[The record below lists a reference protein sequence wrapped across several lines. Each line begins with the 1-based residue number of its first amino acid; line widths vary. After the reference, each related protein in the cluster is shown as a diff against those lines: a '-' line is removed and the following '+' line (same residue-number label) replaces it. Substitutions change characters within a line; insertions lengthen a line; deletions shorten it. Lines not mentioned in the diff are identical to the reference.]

1 MAKKTGRSKTKSKNQ
16 RHLKAVPQAPK
27 MPLQLVLN
35 HRAVDSMAVEFIRWH
50 GTESPDPADA
60 FECLELVKLFLTAH
74 HTIDGSSSATEIPGE
89 SVEPAVGSIIAAL
102 DPEQTEEALD
112 DFYFALQSFGH
123 FLKET
128 GRWTGTEEAYE
139 ELHSVLGS
147 GIESAAP
154 SLPDILVPQLSD
166 KEQDAAFKTMP
177 LIQRASSL
185 LAWLG
190 SGKEVTATGALRLK
204 DIEAAAAAV
213 EVQARGKRGART
225 VRSREEPGVSGQPD
239 APLEVSTMFD
249 VPVLR
254 EVWTA
259 LVGAGLITL
268 SSTRAV
274 PGPAAAAW
282 NSTKLAERLDMRRM
296 LSVVLLV
303 RVLSESDDAWDRETV
318 SETLCTVL
326 AYGTTDDP
334 VPVAHLESLAA
345 MDPDGRFADDTGLAD
360 PELAESRLEDIY
372 ASVAALE
379 AQHRLS
385 LLAELG
391 LVEAK
396 TDYRVPPVAVQCVD
410 LALGFLDP
418 APEPADGLES
428 ESNVV
433 PLHGPSHTG
442 RLPKNR

>member
-1 MAKKTGRSKTKSKNQ
+1 LAKKTGRSKTKSKNQ

-50 GTESPDPADA
+50 GTESPDPAEA
-60 FECLELVKLFLTAH
+60 FECLELVKLFLTAQH
-74 HTIDGSSSATEIPGE
+74 AIDGASSATEIPGE
-89 SVEPAVGSIIAAL
+89 SVQPVLESVIAAL

-112 DFYFALQSFGH
+112 DFYFALHAFAR
-123 FLKET
+123 FLKGT
-128 GRWTGTEEAYE
+128 GRWTGTEDAYE
-139 ELHSVLGS
+139 ELNSVLGS
-147 GIESAAP
+147 GIGAAAP
-154 SLPDILVPQLSD
+154 SLPDIVVPQLSD
-166 KEQDAAFKTMP
+166 GQQEAAFKTMP

-190 SGKEVTATGALRLK
+190 AGKEVTATGALRLK

-213 EVQARGKRGART
+213 EVQARGKRGVRT
-225 VRSREEPGVSGQPD
+225 VRSRDELGVSGQPD

-282 NSTKLAERLDMRRM
+282 NSTKLEERLDMRRM

-303 RVLSESDDAWDRETV
+303 RVLSESDEAWDRETV
-318 SETLCTVL
+318 SETLCTIL

-334 VPVAHLESLAA
+334 VPVAQLESLAA
-345 MDPDGRFADDTGLAD
+345 MDPDGPFADDTELAD
-360 PELAESRLEDIY
+360 PELAESGLEEIY
-372 ASVAALE
+372 ASFAALQ

-391 LVEAK
+391 LVDAA
-396 TDYRVPPVAVQCVD
+396 TDYRVPPVAVQCVG
-410 LALGFLDP
+410 LALGFLNPADEP
-418 APEPADGLES
+418 APGLAAA
-428 ESNVV
+428 SNVV
-433 PLHGPSHTG
+433 PLHAPT
-442 RLPKNR
+442 

>member
-1 MAKKTGRSKTKSKNQ
+1 
-16 RHLKAVPQAPK
+16 
-27 MPLQLVLN
+27 LVLN
-35 HRAVDSMAVEFIRWH
+35 HRTVDSVAVEFIRWH

-60 FECLELVKLFLTAH
+60 FECLELVKLFLTAQH
-74 HTIDGSSSATEIPGE
+74 AIDGASSATEIPGE
-89 SVEPAVGSIIAAL
+89 SVQPVLESVIAAL

-112 DFYFALQSFGH
+112 DFYFALHSFAR
-123 FLKET
+123 FLNGT
-128 GRWTGTEEAYE
+128 GRWAGTEDAYQ
-139 ELHSVLGS
+139 ELHSVLGG
-147 GIESAAP
+147 GIGAAAP

-166 KEQDAAFKTMP
+166 GHQEAAFKTMP

-190 SGKEVTATGALRLK
+190 AGKEVTATGALRLK

-225 VRSREEPGVSGQPD
+225 VRSRDEPGVSGQPD
-239 APLEVSTMFD
+239 VPLEVSTMFD

-259 LVGAGLITL
+259 LVGAGIITL

-274 PGPAAAAW
+274 PGPASAAW
-282 NSTKLAERLDMRRM
+282 NSAKLEERLEMRRM
-296 LSVVLLV
+296 LCVVLLV

-318 SETLCTVL
+318 SETLRTIL

-334 VPVAHLESLAA
+334 VPVAQLESLAA
-345 MDPDGRFADDTGLAD
+345 MDPDGPLLDETELAD
-360 PELAESRLEDIY
+360 PELAESGLEEVY
-372 ASVAALE
+372 ASFAALE

-391 LVEAK
+391 LVEAA

-418 APEPADGLES
+418 APEPADGVEA
-428 ESNVV
+428 ESNVI
-433 PLHGPSHTG
+433 PLHDPSQTG
-442 RLPKNR
+442 GNPNHR

>member
-16 RHLKAVPQAPK
+16 RHLKAVPPAPK

-35 HRAVDSMAVEFIRWH
+35 HRAVDSMAVEFIQWH
-50 GTESPDPADA
+50 GAESPDPAEA
-60 FECLELVKLFLTAH
+60 FECLELVKLFLTARH
-74 HTIDGSSSATEIPGE
+74 AIDGSSSATEIPGE
-89 SVEPAVGSIIAAL
+89 SVQPAVESVIAAL
-102 DPEQTEEALD
+102 DPEQAEEALD
-112 DFYFALQSFGH
+112 DFYFALHAFAH
-123 FLKET
+123 FLRGT
-128 GRWTGTEEAYE
+128 GRWTGTEDAYE

-147 GIESAAP
+147 GIDAAAP
-154 SLPDILVPQLSD
+154 GLPDIPVPQLSGE
-166 KEQDAAFKTMP
+166 EQDAAFKTMP

-185 LAWLG
+185 LDWLG
-190 SGKEVTATGALRLK
+190 TGKEVTATGALRLK

-225 VRSREEPGVSGQPD
+225 VGAREELEVSGQPD

-254 EVWTA
+254 EIWAA

-274 PGPAAAAW
+274 PGPALTAW
-282 NSTKLAERLDMRRM
+282 NSAKVDERLDMRRM
-296 LSVVLLV
+296 LCVVLLV
-303 RVLSESDDAWDRETV
+303 RILSESDDAWDRETV
-318 SETLCTVL
+318 SETLCAIL

-345 MDPDGRFADDTGLAD
+345 MDPEPFLGDTEFAD
-360 PELAESRLEDIY
+360 PELAESGLEEIY
-372 ASVAALE
+372 ASFAALE
-379 AQHRLS
+379 AQQRLL

-391 LVEAK
+391 LVEAG
-396 TDYRVPPVAVQCVD
+396 TDYRVPPVAIQCVD
-410 LALGFLDP
+410 LALGFLNP
-418 APEPADGLES
+418 APEPANGLES
-428 ESNVV
+428 GSNVV

-442 RLPKNR
+442 RPTKNR

>member
-1 MAKKTGRSKTKSKNQ
+1 
-16 RHLKAVPQAPK
+16 
-27 MPLQLVLN
+27 
-35 HRAVDSMAVEFIRWH
+35 
-50 GTESPDPADA
+50 
-60 FECLELVKLFLTAH
+60 
-74 HTIDGSSSATEIPGE
+74 
-89 SVEPAVGSIIAAL
+89 
-102 DPEQTEEALD
+102 
-112 DFYFALQSFGH
+112 
-123 FLKET
+123 
-128 GRWTGTEEAYE
+128 
-139 ELHSVLGS
+139 
-147 GIESAAP
+147 
-154 SLPDILVPQLSD
+154 
-166 KEQDAAFKTMP
+166 
-177 LIQRASSL
+177 
-185 LAWLG
+185 
-190 SGKEVTATGALRLK
+190 
-204 DIEAAAAAV
+204 V

-225 VRSREEPGVSGQPD
+225 VRSRDEPGVSGQPD

-254 EVWTA
+254 EIWTA

-282 NSTKLAERLDMRRM
+282 NSTKLEERLDMRRM

-318 SETLCTVL
+318 SETLCTIL

-334 VPVAHLESLAA
+334 VPVAQLESLAA
-345 MDPDGRFADDTGLAD
+345 MDPDGPFADDTDLAD
-360 PELAESRLEDIY
+360 PEPAESGLEDIY
-372 ASVAALE
+372 ASFAAVE
-379 AQHRLS
+379 AQQRLS

-433 PLHGPSHTG
+433 PLRGPSHTG
-442 RLPKNR
+442 RLPKSR